1 MTYDGSGI
9 VFNDLPGQFRYISS
23 KVATWL
29 GAKIQNYHKKVN
41 KHPILFQSTDSGVSL
56 WSD

>member
-9 VFNDLPGQFRYISS
+9 VFNNLPGQFRDKSS
-23 KVATWL
+23 KVATWP

-41 KHPILFQSTDSGVSL
+41 KHPILFQSTLSGVSL
-56 WSD
+56 